1 VDIVG
6 LQSRLRMSLSSTM
19 MLCVIACLGASNHP
33 IHEAILLVPKLAA
46 NRRPVDP
53 IGK

>member
-6 LQSRLRMSLSSTM
+6 LQSRLSLSPSSTI
-19 MLCVIACLGASNHP
+19 MLCVNARLGASNHP